1 MNIPASL
8 LSKNYKSMQEHD
20 DKMILNENN
29 TSIIQAWETIPLKL
43 CPQNTKADFFFGCK
57 LACESQTTRLLRAT
71 PVTSVKLSC
80 IQRTSRSLPNT
91 ECQLRLPGRSAAML
105 MPCPD
110 PQHWGEL
117 YPGWGGD
124 LLPSAPPGTEQPDHI
139 PRYQHGAQDMDPLQR
154 AVLKPRL
161 TRMSKDCLPRYWLL
175 HWALGSY
182 IKCSHALTDVYVGHP
197 DLTPIT
203 SFTKLL
209 MLS

>member
-8 LSKNYKSMQEHD
+8 LSENHKSMQEHD

-29 TSIIQAWETIPLKL
+29 TSIIQAWEIIPLEL
-43 CPQNTKADFFFGCK
+43 CSQNTKADPFGRK
-57 LACESQTTRLLRAT
+57 LDCESRTTWVLRAAL
-71 PVTSVKLSC
+71 VTSVKPWC
-80 IQRTSRSLPNT
+80 IQRTSTSLPST
-91 ECQLRLPGRSAAML
+91 KCQLRLTGSSAVTP
-105 MPCPD
+105 MPCSD
-110 PQHWGEL
+110 PWHWGEL
-117 YPGWGGD
+117 CPQWGGD
-124 LLPSAPPGTEQPDHI
+124 EMPSATPDTEQPDHI
-139 PRYQHGAQDMDPLQR
+139 PCHRHGAQDTDPLPR
-154 AVLKPRL
+154 AILKPPL